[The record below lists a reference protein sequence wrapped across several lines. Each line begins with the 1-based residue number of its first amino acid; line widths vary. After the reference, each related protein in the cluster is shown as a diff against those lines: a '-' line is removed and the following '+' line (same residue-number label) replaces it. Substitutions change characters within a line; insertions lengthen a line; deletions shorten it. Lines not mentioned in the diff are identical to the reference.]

1 MKIVYLPILIILC
14 LTRAYAVDPIDDI
27 ASLIRQ
33 RNIHELSKY
42 FAPSVEMAILDDENV
57 YTNVQSEL
65 ILDKFFAQNKPL
77 SVKILHKV
85 SSNANYQ
92 FAVLTLTTDKGT
104 YRVAYTMKGA
114 EGKLMLI
121 ELRIETEKVK

>member
-1 MKIVYLPILIILC
+1 MKIVYLPILMIVC
-14 LTRAYAVDPIDDI
+14 LARAYAADPIDDV

-33 RNIHELSKY
+33 RNMHALARY
-42 FAPSVEMAILDDENV
+42 FAPSVEIAILGEENI

-114 EGKLMLI
+114 DGKLMLI
-121 ELRIETEKVK
+121 ELRIEAEKVK

>member
-1 MKIVYLPILIILC
+1 MKIVYLPILFILS
-14 LTRAYAVDPIDDI
+14 LVRAYAADPIDDV

-42 FAPSVEMAILDDENV
+42 FAPSVEITLLNEENI

-65 ILDKFFAQNKPL
+65 ILDKFFTQNKPL

-92 FAVLTLTTDKGT
+92 FAVLTLVTDKGT
-104 YRVAYTMKGA
+104 YRVAYTMKGVD
-114 EGKLMLI
+114 GKLMLI